1 MRNEKTTEETTTT
14 PNPNSL
20 FDYVRSELR
29 RGYELQN
36 DEQRYKERRDKL
48 YLTLHI
54 PLHLEKFLVFG
65 FFQCVDAY
73 LFVLTFLPF
82 RFLLALILF
91 FVRIFK
97 AFVRLCS
104 NRIQAF
110 SILNPAETC
119 DLLKGLIIICVV
131 YIMNSVDTSM
141 IYHIIKSQSVIK
153 LYIFFNML
161 EVADKLCSSFGQDI
175 LDTLYWS
182 ANEPRTKK
190 RQYLTILFNFC
201 FSVFYVFTHTLLVLL
216 QATTLNV
223 AINSKNKALLTVMMS
238 NNFVEL
244 KSMVFKKFEKNNLFH
259 MSCSDVRERF
269 HYIILLMVVIVQT
282 MKEYSWSEKQFWILM
297 PDCAWVLVAEVF
309 VDYFKHAFVTRF
321 NEISGEVYEEY
332 SLSLAFDLVGSKL
345 KSAFSDHCDV
355 ISRRMG
361 FIPLPLSI
369 LTIRIFFGSFSFT
382 DNYSCLCLLF
392 TFLCLL
398 TFKLVVNIVLLGA
411 SCHMISEHRQA
422 LDDKVSKTLGGQ
434 SASLPASRHNSVT
447 DLTILDEEE
456 KLMEIKE
463 KIIEQSSPSKQA
475 VVVVNSINSGARST
489 PHSPSSSPR
498 NSLEDITEQVAI
510 AQNTLDHSSIIL
522 SDSTV
527 SLVSMN
533 DGQNL
538 KLPDVPSAQKENAN
552 KSKLHKVSSP
562 RRKLFSLSNFP
573 SLKRRVS
580 LQELSNNVDLPTFTE
595 GGGSKQADPPN
606 PVAETSAKAK
616 IS

>member
-1 MRNEKTTEETTTT
+1 M
-14 PNPNSL
+14 
-20 FDYVRSELR
+20 
-29 RGYELQN
+29 
-36 DEQRYKERRDKL
+36 
-48 YLTLHI
+48 
-54 PLHLEKFLVFG
+54 
-65 FFQCVDAY
+65 
-73 LFVLTFLPF
+73 
-82 RFLLALILF
+82 
-91 FVRIFK
+91 
-97 AFVRLCS
+97 
-104 NRIQAF
+104 
-110 SILNPAETC
+110 
-119 DLLKGLIIICVV
+119 
-131 YIMNSVDTSM
+131 
-141 IYHIIKSQSVIK
+141 
-153 LYIFFNML
+153 
-161 EVADKLCSSFGQDI
+161 
-175 LDTLYWS
+175 
-182 ANEPRTKK
+182 
-190 RQYLTILFNFC
+190 
-201 FSVFYVFTHTLLVLL
+201 
-216 QATTLNV
+216 
-223 AINSKNKALLTVMMS
+223 
-238 NNFVEL
+238 
-244 KSMVFKKFEKNNLFH
+244 
-259 MSCSDVRERF
+259 
-269 HYIILLMVVIVQT
+269 
-282 MKEYSWSEKQFWILM
+282 
-297 PDCAWVLVAEVF
+297 
-309 VDYFKHAFVTRF
+309 
-321 NEISGEVYEEY
+321 
-332 SLSLAFDLVGSKL
+332 
-345 KSAFSDHCDV
+345 
-355 ISRRMG
+355 
-361 FIPLPLSI
+361 
-369 LTIRIFFGSFSFT
+369 
-382 DNYSCLCLLF
+382 
-392 TFLCLL
+392 
-398 TFKLVVNIVLLGA
+398 VNIVLLGA